1 MSGKNIGIKRFFK
14 PVKIQPNKAN
24 DLREDGIE
32 KIPQIQ
38 TKKVDS
44 SKPYPKPRILDSLK
58 LCFTTKNDSVS
69 MND

>member
-24 DLREDGIE
+24 DVREDGIE

-38 TKKVDS
+38 ETIPVTHIPS
-44 SKPYPKPRILDSLK
+44 QG
-58 LCFTTKNDSVS
+58 F
-69 MND
+69 